1 MIHFLQTIIYCNLIM
16 NDISYHHITNPP
28 GCSTKLKVKHN
39 RTWSILFLF
48 STNDLIEVLPHP
60 NDQLEI

>member
-1 MIHFLQTIIYCNLIM
+1 M